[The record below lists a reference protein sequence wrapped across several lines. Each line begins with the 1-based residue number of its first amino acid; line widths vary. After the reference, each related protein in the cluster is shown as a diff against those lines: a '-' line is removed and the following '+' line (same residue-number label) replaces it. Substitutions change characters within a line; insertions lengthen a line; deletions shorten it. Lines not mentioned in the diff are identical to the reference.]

1 MHIKI
6 MKEESRRILKE
17 GAIEVGAPLTDTQ
30 IGEFAVFLK
39 ELLHWNKK
47 LNLTS
52 LEGELEIVV
61 KHFLDSL
68 TPLVHIGMG
77 SFVMDI
83 GSGAGLPGI
92 PMKITRPDLRLLLL
106 ESRGRR
112 VAFLNNVIRLL
123 KLKNTRAIQQ
133 RAESEAF
140 QNIMG
145 GHFDTVVARAFG
157 DTEKILSVGAPYMKP
172 GGRLIVMKGPRW
184 NAQAHPKDFQCGPHR
199 LVRREVVELE
209 LPALGDRRTL
219 LIYEKG

>member
-1 MHIKI
+1 

-17 GAIEVGAPLTDTQ
+17 GAIEVGAPLTERQ
-30 IGEFAVFLK
+30 IDSFALFLQ
-39 ELLHWNKK
+39 ELSRWNKR

-52 LEGELEIVV
+52 LDDELEIVV

-77 SFVMDI
+77 GFILDI

-106 ESRGRR
+106 ESRSRK

-133 RAESEAF
+133 RAESEVF

-145 GHFDTVVARAFG
+145 GHLDAVIARAFG
-157 DTEKILSVGAPYMKP
+157 ETEKVLSLGAPYLKE
-172 GGRLIVMKGPRW
+172 GGKLIVMKGPRW
-184 NAQAHPKDFQCGPHR
+184 SEEAHPKDFQDGPHR